1 MEYEHPLGAKTRGR
15 TIFESV
21 LDAHPKRADVW
32 AVFVDKETKA
42 GQVDAARALLARS
55 ATLKWRTHAMKAL
68 FKRWLRFEQ
77 QPSTPMQLPS
87 ATSATLWTACSVGWS
102 AASTSHSRT

>member
-1 MEYEHPLGAKTRGR
+1 MRTIVAFACLEYEHPMGSKGRGR

-42 GQVDAARALLARS
+42 GQIDAARALLARS

-77 QPSTPMQLPS
+77 QH
-87 ATSATLWTACSVGWS
+87 GD
-102 AASTSHSRT
+102 ASTVASVKDKAREYVASLTQ